1 MSLFFDDY
9 YAHVEERAKEGIPP
23 LALSQEQTEQVI
35 ELLKN
40 PPAGKEDEL
49 VALITD
55 RVNPGVD
62 PAAQVKAEFLFK
74 VAHGEESTPLISA
87 ERAVELLGTMVGGY
101 NLDGLIKLV
110 DEQGALAVPA
120 GTALKNMVLSVNRF
134 EDVQALADKGND
146 VAKDIINSW
155 AVREEGS
162 AHTGGVLRNIR
173 TGEGEGG
180 RGKIVGIDFAVDFI
194 DNGFNFFL
202 YFRQ

>member
-1 MSLFFDDY
+1 MSLFFDEY
-9 YAHVEERAKEGIPP
+9 YAHVQEREAEGIPP

-62 PAAQVKAEFLFK
+62 PAAQVRAEFLFK

-87 ERAVELLGTMVGGY
+87 GRAVELLGTMVGGY

-110 DEQGALAVPA
+110 EEQGDLAA
-120 GTALKNMVLSVNRF
+120 TAASALKNMVLSVNRF
-134 EDVQALADKGND
+134 EDIQGLADGGNP
-146 VAKDIINSW
+146 
-155 AVREEGS
+155 
-162 AHTGGVLRNIR
+162 
-173 TGEGEGG
+173 
-180 RGKIVGIDFAVDFI
+180 
-194 DNGFNFFL
+194 L
-202 YFRQ
+202 Y